1 MGSPSQRSRPARPQ
15 PPRVSSS
22 TAAASQPTVRHA
34 LAARRSH
41 RPRAG
46 GQLLLATS
54 RSSAAEQ
61 QASGSMLRPPTAA
74 ALLTRPRAPALQP
87 ERGLCDRCPSA
98 TPAHSWWS
106 PQGRRASTTSSLSLS
121 WARLRLCTLSS
132 SRQLAVLGGLSEM
145 QSRCSLINNNS
156 CTRAL
161 MRQNRQKCVFA
172 TNRPLDRPGGG
183 DRGKFGYRRIRVD
196 LRNASACEM

>member
-121 WARLRLCTLSS
+121 WARLPFLQT
-132 SRQLAVLGGLSEM
+132 QLITSASCFGAYQRNRDAVL
-145 QSRCSLINNNS
+145 LIIIHAHA
-156 CTRAL
+156 RIK
-161 MRQNRQKCVFA
+161 NRQV
-172 TNRPLDRPGGG
+172 LPGGP
-183 DRGKFGYRRIRVD
+183 
-196 LRNASACEM
+196 S